1 MADSTERLNRED
13 RGILE
18 REVDIATNRQ
28 VRTISPDPPDQ
39 PSEEDIKPAPDR
51 TKDLI
56 AKYDDYIDEVNRM
69 LDEISSRSSR
79 LEYRIDPVLEAQCAE
94 AIAQLFEGQKN
105 YINYDD
111 YRKVLE
117 LEALISKELIK
128 REGGIYEP
136 IVTK

>member
-1 MADSTERLNRED
+1 MADATEKLGHED

-18 REVDIATNRQ
+18 RKVELNVNRQ
-28 VRTISPDPPDQ
+28 VETLSPEPPDK
-39 PSEEDIKPAPDR
+39 PSEEEPKPAPER

-56 AKYDDYIDEVNRM
+56 EQYDNYIDEVNLL
-69 LDEISSRSSR
+69 LDEISNRCTR
-79 LEYRIDPVLEAQCAE
+79 LEYRVDPVLEVQCAD

-105 YINYDD
+105 FISYED
-111 YRKVLE
+111 YRRILE

-136 IVTK
+136 RVTQ

>member
-1 MADSTERLNRED
+1 MADATEKLGKED

-18 REVDIATNRQ
+18 RTVDISVQRRVT
-28 VRTISPDPPDQ
+28 TLSPDIPDK
-39 PSEEDIKPAPDR
+39 PSTEEPKPAPER

-56 AKYDDYIDEVNRM
+56 AGYDSYIEEVDRL
-69 LDEISSRSSR
+69 LDEISKRCR
-79 LEYRIDPVLEAQCAE
+79 KLEYRIDPVLEIRCAD

-105 YINYDD
+105 FVSYED
-111 YRKVLE
+111 YRKILE

-136 IVTK
+136 RVTQ

>member
-1 MADSTERLNRED
+1 MADSTEKLNRED

-18 REVDIATNRQ
+18 RKVDLGINRQ
-28 VRTISPDPPDQ
+28 VSTVSPDPPDKA
-39 PSEEDIKPAPDR
+39 PEKEKKPAPDR

-56 AKYDDYIDEVNRM
+56 AQYDDYIEEVDKL
-69 LDEISSRSSR
+69 LDAIASRCSR
-79 LEYRIDPVLEAQCAE
+79 LEYRIDPVVEVQCAD

-105 YINYDD
+105 FVNYDD

-136 IVTK
+136 RVTQ